1 MTENKLKDIIDING
15 VDGVFIA
22 SNRGQVIERIGI
34 KLDNTA
40 LEEVAILVL
49 RIISAYHVK
58 KRIIKEVEI
67 IWNNYR
73 IIARNSNE
81 FVIISFCNSEKALS
95 LLRITL
101 NVVLTH
107 LLEDKKFRKQI
118 EKHASQKTVV
128 LRKGNLDPE
137 EIKLISKLQ

>member
-1 MTENKLKDIIDING
+1 MTENKLKDIMDING

-22 SNRGQVIERIGI
+22 SNRGQVIERIGV
-34 KLDNTA
+34 KLDNSV

-107 LLEDKKFRKQI
+107 LLEDKKFKKQI

>member
-1 MTENKLKDIIDING
+1 MTENHLKDIIDIDG

-22 SNRGQVIERIGI
+22 SNRGQVIERVGI
-34 KLDNTA
+34 KLDTTV

-107 LLEDKKFRKQI
+107 LLEDKKFKKQI
-118 EKHASQKTVV
+118 EKHATQKTVV
-128 LRKGNLDPE
+128 LRKGNLDQE
-137 EIKLISKLQ
+137 EINLISKLQ

>member
-1 MTENKLKDIIDING
+1 MTENHLKDIIDING

-22 SNRGQVIERIGI
+22 SNRGQVIERVGI
-34 KLDNTA
+34 KLDNTV
-40 LEEVAILVL
+40 LEEVAILIL

-107 LLEDKKFRKQI
+107 LIEDKKFKKQI
-118 EKHASQKTVV
+118 EKHATQKTVV

-137 EIKLISKLQ
+137 EINLISKLQ

>member
-22 SNRGQVIERIGI
+22 SNRGQIIERVGM
-34 KLDNTA
+34 KLDNAA

-73 IIARNSNE
+73 IITRNSNE

-107 LLEDKKFRKQI
+107 LLEDKKFKKQI

-128 LRKGNLDPE
+128 LRKGNLDSE

>member
-1 MTENKLKDIIDING
+1 MTENWLKDIIDING

-22 SNRGQVIERIGI
+22 SNRGQVIEKVGI
-34 KLDNTA
+34 KLDDSV
-40 LEEVAILVL
+40 LEGVAIHVL

-81 FVIISFCNSEKALS
+81 FVIISFCNSEKELS

-107 LLEDKKFRKQI
+107 LLEDKKFKKQI
-118 EKHASQKTVV
+118 EQHATQKTVV
-128 LRKGNLDPE
+128 LRKGNLDPM
-137 EIKLISKLQ
+137 EINLISKLQ